1 MTIQLAVNPMI
12 KSFKHK
18 GLADFYKSGTTPGIQ
33 AKHATRLKLQL
44 FALNNAISPQ
54 DMNAPNWKL
63 HPLKGDRAEFWA
75 ITVNANWRIIF
86 KFEDGN
92 AYVVD
97 YLDYH

>member
-1 MTIQLAVNPMI
+1 MI

-18 GLADFYKSGTTPGIQ
+18 GLSDFYHTGKTAGIQ

-44 FALNNAISPQ
+44 FALNAATSPQ
-54 DMNAPNWKL
+54 DMTAPNWKL
-63 HPLKGDRAEFWA
+63 HPLKGNKVGYWA
-75 ITVNANWRIIF
+75 ITVNANWRVIF

-92 AYVVD
+92 AYIVD